1 MIRAMAE
8 VQHSPIRKHP
18 RYRAGLDVLISDGSQ
33 ALQSRIIQ
41 VSRGGCLVFPTIP
54 PQPSA
59 EVRLSFHLTEDAPP
73 INCKGEVAYTISD
86 RGTGIAF
93 TEISLYN
100 QDLITQHFEKQ
111 PSPTQA

>member
-8 VQHSPIRKHP
+8 AYSADRKHP
-18 RYRAGLDVLISDGSQ
+18 RYRAGLDVLIWAGSQ
-33 ALQSRIIQ
+33 AVETRIVQ
-41 VSRGGCLVFPTIP
+41 VSRGGCLVFPPIP
-54 PQPSA
+54 PQASP
-59 EVRLSFHLTEDAPP
+59 EVRLSFRLSEDAPP
-73 INCKGEVAYTISD
+73 INCKGEVTYTVSD

-111 PSPTQA
+111 PSPAQR

>member
-1 MIRAMAE
+1 MTRAMAE
-8 VQHSPIRKHP
+8 MQYSPTRKHV

-33 ALQSRIIQ
+33 AVQSRIIQ
-41 VSRGGCLVFPTIP
+41 VSRGGCLVFPTT
-54 PQPSA
+54 QPST
-59 EVRLSFHLTEDAPP
+59 EVRLSFRLTEDAPP

-111 PSPTQA
+111 PSPTHG

>member
-8 VQHSPIRKHP
+8 AQHSPIRKYP

-33 ALQSRIIQ
+33 ALQSRIVQ

-59 EVRLSFHLTEDAPP
+59 EVRLSFRLVQDAPP

-100 QDLITQHFEKQ
+100 QDLITQHFEKE
-111 PSPTQA
+111 PGPTQG